1 MSPEVLF
8 SKNHSFLVDFY
19 ALGIISY
26 ELIYN
31 DRPYQ
36 SISRKELRDEI
47 LKKQAKIKFI
57 NLKKGFGIDCMN
69 FINSLIQRKPEK
81 RLGYK
86 NGIIELKAHKFF
98 KDFDWNKLL
107 NKELIP
113 SFIPKPSGNFDKSFC
128 EEIEQIGEQTAQRY
142 KIYMENNS
150 FISIFKNY
158 TYIDENEFDF
168 IKQNIDNNKVIKKD
182 KTKFKIILNNN
193 NVPTL
198 RNLFSDESNRNNS
211 KIKLFNILKFS
222 NSTKNIKKNVIKLSR
237 NKSDLFEGTN
247 KKYLKN
253 FSSIHLKIEKNKQNN
268 NFQNIFSNYNMFNKK
283 DSLKQLKF
291 KSLSFSNLIFNNNNN
306 KNIEEFS
313 IENSNCKY
321 DINNRNI
328 LNNIN
333 EPKKINLLNL
343 FNNNN
348 IYKTIKLNKLPN
360 IKSNIKRENINNIFL
375 CKNINNKELYH
386 AYKKNI

>member
-31 DRPYQ
+31 DRPYH
-36 SISRKELRDEI
+36 SITRKELRDEI

-375 CKNINNKELYH
+375 CKNINNKELYNI
-386 AYKKNI
+386 YKKNI